1 MNITEA
7 GQEKEIETMTDFATH
22 LFRIMD
28 RQRRSREGDRQM
40 NTNETPSQTA
50 MTLVIDTVGEITLPD
65 GTTAHG
71 VVLVVPVGTSQDER
85 RETLQAAVRIWS
97 ERVTIQPVLREIS

>member
-1 MNITEA
+1 MQFDLFDQGSDSQPGGRQTDLEMLIE
-7 GQEKEIETMTDFATH
+7 EKA
-22 LFRIMD
+22 
-28 RQRRSREGDRQM
+28 M

>member
-1 MNITEA
+1 
-7 GQEKEIETMTDFATH
+7 
-22 LFRIMD
+22 
-28 RQRRSREGDRQM
+28 M

-50 MTLVIDTVGEITLPD
+50 MTLMIDTVGEITLPD

>member
-1 MNITEA
+1 MTSLTNKSCTHKIWMA
-7 GQEKEIETMTDFATH
+7 GDVTLAK
-22 LFRIMD
+22 
-28 RQRRSREGDRQM
+28 GDRQM

-71 VVLVVPVGTSQDER
+71 VVLVVPVGTSQDKR
-85 RETLQAAVRIWS
+85 RQTLQAAVRIWS